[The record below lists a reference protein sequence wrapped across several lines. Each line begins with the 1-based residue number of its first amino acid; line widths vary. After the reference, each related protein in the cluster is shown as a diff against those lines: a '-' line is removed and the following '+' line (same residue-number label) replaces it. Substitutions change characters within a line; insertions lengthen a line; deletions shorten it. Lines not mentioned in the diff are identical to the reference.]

1 VNLIETYIK
10 GFGCIGEA
18 RLQLANQ
25 GLVYVIGENHDTNA
39 ADSNGS
45 GKTTLFKAICWCL
58 YGETIDGDKGDEVIK
73 LGEKEALVEVS
84 ASDNKGDIWTISR
97 SRKKGKPGLALKD
110 VSGAPIQLDK
120 DELQRRIITMI
131 GLDFQAFKNSV
142 LYGQNDSHRFAHPKT
157 NDSQRKSM
165 LHKILR
171 TEVLQKCHEVA
182 KEKRLRIKKQAE
194 GIEKDIETIKAKR
207 DEHDLSTLKNDAKEW
222 EENRE
227 KRVAH
232 QREKAQS
239 ALEQAKHNQGRA
251 GELDGLTEQMFELEK
266 QINEAEAAQKAAD
279 ALDTDIDKIAESE
292 RGWLIDR
299 GNASAGI
306 RQCVEHLEQLAGEQC
321 PVCAN
326 PLSGKKAKEHIASIK
341 VQKQNAEKRVDD
353 VDKKV
358 EELKAKRGAL
368 EKKQSALREKAR
380 QAKGLYNQK
389 TNLKAKIMTVE
400 NLAKRV
406 NELKAEVK
414 EAMADMKKAMDEKN
428 PYQERLEIAQKK
440 VDKYNKKITQL
451 KMDFAEKNEEAA
463 HIQFWVKGFSNQGL
477 PSYILDSVMPFI
489 TERANHYLE
498 ILADGDIT
506 MEFKTQRELKS
517 QAGQVRDEIDIRWTI
532 EGNED
537 VTPSG
542 GQQKK
547 MEIATDLALMDLV
560 ASQESGHIDLLI
572 MDEVLDGLDREGR
585 NRVMLL
591 LQEIRARRN
600 TIFVISHESDLAE
613 MFEKQVKAIKH
624 DGDTSVERMAA

>member
-1 VNLIETYIK
+1 MNLIEAYIK

-110 VSGAPIQLDK
+110 VSGAPIQLGK

-157 NDSQRKSM
+157 SDSQRKSM

-182 KEKRLRIKKQAE
+182 KEKRLKIKKLAE

-251 GELDGLTEQMFELEK
+251 GELDDLTEQMIELEK

-279 ALDTDIDKIAESE
+279 ALDADIDKIAESE
-292 RGWLIDR
+292 RGWLVDR
-299 GNASAGI
+299 GKASAGI

-326 PLSGKKAKEHIASIK
+326 PLSGKKAKGHIASIK

-353 VDKKV
+353 IDNKT

-368 EKKQSALREKAR
+368 EKKQGALREKAR
-380 QAKGLYNQK
+380 QAKGLYSQK
-389 TNLKAKIMTVE
+389 TNLKTKIMTVE
-400 NLAKRV
+400 NLAQRV

-440 VDKYNKKITQL
+440 VGKYNKKITQL

-591 LQEIRARRN
+591 LQEIRARRS

-613 MFEKQVKAIKH
+613 MFERQVKAIKH